1 MVVFDDITELL
12 QAQRDAAWGEVAR
25 RLAHEIKNPLT
36 PIQLAAEHLQR
47 KLISRLNE
55 EDGAFVNRSTATIVN
70 QVDAMKSMVDDF
82 SAYARASGI
91 IRRSLDLNGLIA
103 EVVTLY
109 EPMQVSI
116 TLDLMPE
123 LPPLM
128 GDSKLL
134 RQILHNLMQNA
145 VDVLQN
151 EPQPQ
156 IEIRTRLE
164 SGELHLTMSDNG
176 PGIPENLLGRVFEP
190 YVTGKTK
197 GTGLGLAIVKKI
209 VEEHQGRIQVRNQDP
224 RGAQFVIIL
233 PLESSAVQGMK
244 A

>member
-1 MVVFDDITELL
+1 
-12 QAQRDAAWGEVAR
+12 
-25 RLAHEIKNPLT
+25 
-36 PIQLAAEHLQR
+36 
-47 KLISRLNE
+47 
-55 EDGAFVNRSTATIVN
+55 
-70 QVDAMKSMVDDF
+70 MKSMVDDF

-116 TLDLMPE
+116 SLDLMPK

-233 PLESSAVQGMK
+233 PLEISAVQGMK

>member
-1 MVVFDDITELL
+1 VVFDDITELL

-47 KLISRLNE
+47 KLLSRLNE

-91 IRRSLDLNGLIA
+91 VRRALDLNALIA
-103 EVVTLY
+103 EVATLY
-109 EPMQVSI
+109 EPMQVAIS
-116 TLDLMPE
+116 LDLMPD
-123 LPPLM
+123 LPEFM

-151 EPQPQ
+151 EPDPQ
-156 IEIRTRLE
+156 IVISTRLE
-164 SGELHLTMSDNG
+164 SEELHLTMSDNG

-190 YVTGKTK
+190 YVTGKAK

-224 RGAQFVIIL
+224 RGAVFMIIL
-233 PLESSAVQGMK
+233 PLESDAVQGMK
-244 A
+244 V